1 MRASLAGA
9 AALLLL
15 VSGCAGLPPSYLR
28 PRFAQTRRHASEA
41 TGAALARSLLPV
53 TGGVPSTNGGPM
65 AAVVRKKAMN
75 KAPAVGVADMLRI
88 APQSPFSC
96 RGPYIVTNKD
106 DNSPFAQIRLIS
118 NISNDISV
126 SWEVD
131 VTSAGDNPR
140 PLTKSTHQENA
151 ATKEWEVA
159 VRDGNGTTM
168 YEYAYKRFNPA
179 LGAQRMNVTDANG
192 VIVAFIEYV
201 TRSELR
207 VHTCMDSE
215 STLVGGTVGP
225 ADQPTPSPAPPKGK
239 AGAKGASLLQQGA
252 SPAPNPEVT
261 PSPVPR
267 RSASLTGPCA
277 RPRETARLTQSW
289 GDSAARFA
297 ESRASM
303 RAHQF
308 LHDDYDVMLLL
319 ELAALVSH
327 DEAPWCLAVTSAY
340 VVIIACCVLIVGI
353 GVAWMLSRPATR
365 RRSKRKRRRPAESQA
380 DKSRR
385 ALEE

>member
-1 MRASLAGA
+1 
-9 AALLLL
+9 
-15 VSGCAGLPPSYLR
+15 
-28 PRFAQTRRHASEA
+28 
-41 TGAALARSLLPV
+41 
-53 TGGVPSTNGGPM
+53 M

-289 GDSAARFA
+289 GDSAAHAWTLQRFQRVEGQPPPAAKSAEASPKPSPGAAPTAAAAAAAAAAAEARFA

-385 ALEE
+385 ALEEAFHGKSL

>member
-1 MRASLAGA
+1 MRSQAAPVGAS
-9 AALLLL
+9 
-15 VSGCAGLPPSYLR
+15 
-28 PRFAQTRRHASEA
+28 Q
-41 TGAALARSLLPV
+41 
-53 TGGVPSTNGGPM
+53 
-65 AAVVRKKAMN
+65 
-75 KAPAVGVADMLRI
+75 
-88 APQSPFSC
+88 
-96 RGPYIVTNKD
+96 
-106 DNSPFAQIRLIS
+106 
-118 NISNDISV
+118 
-126 SWEVD
+126 VD

-179 LGAQRMNVTDANG
+179 LGAQRMNVTDSNG

-225 ADQPTPSPAPPKGK
+225 ADQPTPSPAPPKDK
-239 AGAKGASLLQQGA
+239 SGAKGSSLLQQGA
-252 SPAPNPEVT
+252 SPAPAPVAT

-267 RSASLTGPCA
+267 RSAALTGPCA

-289 GDSAARFA
+289 GDSAAHAWTLQRFQRVEGLPPPAAKGAEASPKPTPGAAPPAAAAAEARFA
-297 ESRASM
+297 ESRATM

-340 VVIIACCVLIVGI
+340 VVIIACCVLIAGI
-353 GVAWMLSRPATR
+353 GVAWMLSRPASR
-365 RRSKRKRRRPAESQA
+365 RRSKGKRRRHAESQA

-385 ALEE
+385 ALEEALHGKSM